1 MAEAVFR
8 DSGFV
13 SYEPN
18 QDRWDE
24 EQLRELVFNDFREH
38 GGIVNSG
45 SIITSALSRMRRFKG
60 NGE

>member
-1 MAEAVFR
+1 MPEVVFR

-24 EQLRELVFNDFREH
+24 EQFRELVFNDCREH
-38 GGIVNSG
+38 GGHCE
-45 SIITSALSRMRRFKG
+45 RRKHYHFG
-60 NGE
+60 VEQNREV